1 MLFCSEIFLFLFLP
15 AVILLYYI
23 MKPLGIRV
31 RNTVLLIASILF
43 YGWGEPRFVFVM
55 LASIVLNYIFGLL
68 MHRMENM
75 FLKKVFLS
83 AAVLVNLSL
92 LFVYKY
98 LDFSIANVNA
108 LFGTMIP
115 LKNIALPIGISFFTF
130 QAMSY
135 VIDVYRGKEQVQ
147 KNPFDLALY
156 VSFFPQLIAGPIVR
170 YETVA
175 AQIRE
180 RTETLEMFSYGI
192 RRFIVGLGKKVMLAN
207 TLALVSDMAFDM
219 NPELLSTP
227 MAWLGIIAYTLMI
240 YFDFSGYSDMAIGLG
255 KMFGFTFEE
264 NFNYPYISKS
274 ITEFWRRWH
283 ISMQTWFRDYLYFPL
298 GGSRSKTVA
307 RRVFNLFVVWLATGI
322 WHGANWTFIAW
333 GLFYF
338 VLQFF
343 EKYFKPFNKIP
354 AWVRYIYTM
363 LFVML
368 GWVLFRSASIS
379 GAWEYMIRMFTP
391 NFTGDGLALM
401 NIREHGLGILAGLVC
416 MTPLGVWLNKKVRI
430 PWIVSTLAYFA
441 IFALSVLYIVKG
453 GYNVFIYFNF

>member
-15 AVILLYYI
+15 AVILLYYLF
-23 MKPLGIRV
+23 KPLGIRV
-31 RNTVLLIASILF
+31 RNTILLVASILF

-55 LASIVLNYIFGLL
+55 LVSIILNYVFGLL
-68 MHRMENM
+68 MYRMENQ
-75 FLKKVFLS
+75 LTKKLFLS
-83 AAVLVNLSL
+83 ASVVVNLSL

-98 LDFSIANVNA
+98 LDFSITNVNA

-115 LKNIALPIGISFFTF
+115 LRNIALPIGISFFTF

-147 KNPFDLALY
+147 KNLFDLVLY

-180 RTETLEMFSYGI
+180 RTETLEMFTYGI
-192 RRFIVGLGKKVMLAN
+192 KRFIVGLGKKVMLAN

-219 NPELLSTP
+219 NPELLSTS
-227 MAWLGIIAYTLMI
+227 MAWIGIVAYTLMI

-307 RRVFNLFVVWLATGI
+307 KRVFNLFVVWLATGI
-322 WHGANWTFIAW
+322 WHGANWTFIVW
-333 GLFYF
+333 GMFYF

-354 AWVRYIYTM
+354 GWIRYIYTM

-368 GWVLFRSASIS
+368 GWVLFRSTTIS
-379 GAWEYMIRMFTP
+379 GAIEYMGRMFTP

-416 MTPLGVWLNKKVRI
+416 MTPLGVKLNEKVRI
-430 PWIVSTLAYFA
+430 PWFISTVAYFA
-441 IFALSVLYIVKG
+441 IFVLSVLYIVKG

>member
-15 AVILLYYI
+15 VVLALYYI
-23 MKPLGIRV
+23 LKPLGIRV
-31 RNTVLLIASILF
+31 RNLILLAASILF
-43 YGWGEPRFVFVM
+43 YGWGEPKFVYVM
-55 LASIVLNYIFGLL
+55 IGSILLNYIFGLL
-68 MHRMENM
+68 MAYSEKGI
-75 FLKKVFLS
+75 LKKIFLS
-83 AAVLVNLSL
+83 LSVLVNLSL

-98 LDFSIANVNA
+98 LDFSIENVNA
-108 LFGTMIP
+108 LFNTSIP

-147 KNPFDLALY
+147 KNPFELALY

-175 AQIRE
+175 AQIKCRK
-180 RTETLEMFSYGI
+180 ETLDGFCYGI
-192 RRFIVGLGKKVMLAN
+192 KRFIIGLGKKVMLAN
-207 TLALVSDMAFDM
+207 TLALVSDKAFDM

-227 MAWLGIIAYTLMI
+227 MAWLGVLAYTLMI
-240 YFDFSGYSDMAIGLG
+240 YYDFSGYSDMAIGLG

-283 ISMQTWFRDYLYFPL
+283 ISMGTWFRDYLYFPL
-298 GGSRSKTVA
+298 GGSRAKTA
-307 RRVFNLFVVWLATGI
+307 GRRVFNLFVVWLATGV

-333 GLFYF
+333 GLFFF
-338 VLQFF
+338 VLLSI
-343 EKYFKPFNKIP
+343 EKNVKFIGKLPGVVKYL
-354 AWVRYIYTM
+354 YTM

-368 GWVLFRSASIS
+368 GWVLFRSTSI
-379 GAWEYMIRMFTP
+379 GNAFVYMERMFVP
-391 NFTGDGLALM
+391 MFTGDRVATAALM
-401 NIREHGLGILAGLVC
+401 EHGLGFITGLIC
-416 MTPLGVWLNKKVRI
+416 MTPLVKILGEKIRI
-430 PWIVSTLAYFA
+430 PWLIKTVAYYMLF
-441 IFALSVLYIVKG
+441 ILCVLYIVKG

>member
-15 AVILLYYI
+15 VVILLYYI

-31 RNTVLLIASILF
+31 RNTILLAASILF
-43 YGWGEPRFVFVM
+43 YGWGEPKFVYVM
-55 LASIVLNYIFGLL
+55 IASILLNYIFGLL
-68 MHRMENM
+68 MYRVESNL
-75 FLKKVFLS
+75 LKKLFLS

-98 LDFSIANVNA
+98 LDFSITNVNA

-115 LKNIALPIGISFFTF
+115 IKNIALPIGISFFTF

-180 RTETLEMFSYGI
+180 RTETIEMFSCGI

-227 MAWLGIIAYTLMI
+227 MAWLGIVAYTLMI
-240 YFDFSGYSDMAIGLG
+240 YFDFSGYSDMAIGRG

-264 NFNYPYISKS
+264 NFNYPYISGTAGTSPCPHGSVITCIFRWAAVVQKQLHDVCS
-274 ITEFWRRWH
+274 IFSLYGLQRAFGTVQTGRLSHGDCF
-283 ISMQTWFRDYLYFPL
+283 ISCFNFLRSILNPLIKFPL
-298 GGSRSKTVA
+298 
-307 RRVFNLFVVWLATGI
+307 LFGI
-322 WHGANWTFIAW
+322 
-333 GLFYF
+333 
-338 VLQFF
+338 
-343 EKYFKPFNKIP
+343 
-354 AWVRYIYTM
+354 
-363 LFVML
+363 
-368 GWVLFRSASIS
+368 
-379 GAWEYMIRMFTP
+379 
-391 NFTGDGLALM
+391 
-401 NIREHGLGILAGLVC
+401 
-416 MTPLGVWLNKKVRI
+416 
-430 PWIVSTLAYFA
+430 STQCFL
-441 IFALSVLYIVKG
+441 
-453 GYNVFIYFNF
+453 

>member
-15 AVILLYYI
+15 AVILLYYLL
-23 MKPLGIRV
+23 KPLGIRV
-31 RNTVLLIASILF
+31 RNTILLMASIFF
-43 YGWGEPRFVFVM
+43 YGWGEPRFVFIM
-55 LASIVLNYIFGLL
+55 LASIVLNYVFGLL
-68 MHRMENM
+68 MYRMESKL
-75 FLKKVFLS
+75 LKKIFLS
-83 AAVLVNLSL
+83 AAVVVNLSL

-98 LDFSIANVNA
+98 LDFSITNVNA

-368 GWVLFRSASIS
+368 GWVLFRSTSIAS
-379 GAWEYMIRMFTP
+379 AVEYLTRMFTP
-391 NFTGDGLALM
+391 HFTGDGLAFM
-401 NIREHGLGILAGLVC
+401 NIREHGLGILAGIIC
-416 MTPLGVWLNKKVRI
+416 MTPLGSKLKEKISV
-430 PWIVSTLAYFA
+430 PWIVSTILYFA
-441 IFALSVLYIVKG
+441 VFALSVLYIVKG